1 MFKAL
6 HVASFTGNI
15 GDNAN
20 HQGSR
25 RVLSENLGEVKWT
38 QLEMRES
45 YWGRW
50 SFNQE
55 FVDMANQFDFV
66 MIGGGG
72 YFELWVDKSVTGTTI
87 DLAPDLLAKI
97 KKPLIFYGLG
107 CDIGKGAPQHNVD
120 KFQQFLD
127 VAFSLKNC
135 LISVRNDGSLAN
147 IEWLLG
153 DRYSKHICK
162 IPDGGFF
169 IQPDHY
175 MHPEIVNGNYIIIN
189 LAGDMMLQRFPK
201 RDLNNIDYED
211 FKVEMVKIIEAIVEN
226 LKLAIVFT
234 PHIYKDLSIIA
245 DILELLPD
253 WIRRQ
258 WVTVTPYLTGFKG
271 QDYIFDVYRNAQ
283 LVLGNRFHANVCSIG
298 LARPSIGLS
307 NYPKVQA
314 VYNELNMSTRCI
326 EINKQGFGELLLPL
340 IQASINNETEISS
353 SYKSTVHELRLDL
366 DAFHKKIHTLIH
378 S

>member
-1 MFKAL
+1 
-6 HVASFTGNI
+6 
-15 GDNAN
+15 
-20 HQGSR
+20 
-25 RVLSENLGEVKWT
+25 
-38 QLEMRES
+38 
-45 YWGRW
+45 
-50 SFNQE
+50 
-55 FVDMANQFDFV
+55 

-97 KKPLIFYGLG
+97 KRPLIFYGLG

-120 KFQQFLD
+120 KFKKFLD
-127 VAFSLKNC
+127 VAFSLNNC
-135 LISVRNDGSLAN
+135 LVSVRNDGSLAN
-147 IEWLLG
+147 IERLLG
-153 DRYSKHICK
+153 NRYSNYICK

-169 IQPDHY
+169 IQPNHY
-175 MHPEIVNGNYIIIN
+175 MHPEIINGNYILIN
-189 LAGDMMLQRFPK
+189 LAGDMILQRFPK
-201 RDLNNIDYED
+201 QKYNSINYEE
-211 FKVEMVKIIEAIVEN
+211 FKVEMVKIIKAIVEN
-226 LKLAIVFT
+226 FNLAIVFA

-245 DILELLPD
+245 DILESLPD

-314 VYNELNMSTRCI
+314 VYEELSMSARCI
-326 EINKQGFGELLLPL
+326 EINKLGFGELLLPL
-340 IQASINNETEISS
+340 IQDSIDNETEISS
-353 SYKSTVHELRLDL
+353 SYRSIVHELRFCLDT
-366 DAFHKKIHTLIH
+366 FHKKMHALIH

>member
-20 HQGSR
+20 HQGTR
-25 RVLSENLGEVKWT
+25 RVLLDNLGDVKWT

-97 KKPLIFYGLG
+97 KQPLVFYGLG

-120 KFQQFLD
+120 KFKKFLD
-127 VAFSLKNC
+127 VAFSLNNC
-135 LISVRNDGSLAN
+135 LVSVRNDGSLAN
-147 IEWLLG
+147 IEQLLG
-153 DRYSKHICK
+153 NQYSNHIHK

-169 IQPDHY
+169 IHPNHY
-175 MHPEIVNGNYIIIN
+175 MHPEILDGKYILIN
-189 LAGDMMLQRFPK
+189 LAGDMIPQRFPK
-201 RDLNNIDYED
+201 REFNSIDYEE
-211 FKVEMVKIIEAIVEN
+211 FKVEMVEIIKAIVEEFN
-226 LKLAIVFT
+226 LAIVFA

-253 WIRRQ
+253 WLRRQ
-258 WVTVTPYLTGFKG
+258 WVMVTPYLTGFKG

-298 LARPSIGLS
+298 LARPSIGIS

-314 VYNELNMSTRCI
+314 VYEELNMSARCI
-326 EINKQGFGELLLPL
+326 DINQQGFSELLLPL
-340 IQASINNETEISS
+340 IGDSINNDIKISS
-353 SYKSTVHELRLDL
+353 HYRSVVHELRLDL
-366 DAFHKKIHTLIH
+366 EVFHKKMHALIQ
-378 S
+378 